1 MSSKAIWT
9 VYCEALIQ
17 TTRVE
22 VMKEEMEI
30 SGHKILMQEMKGGIQ
45 FKYSSID

>member
-1 MSSKAIWT
+1 MSSKAIWI
-9 VYCEALIQ
+9 VYYEALTQ

-30 SGHKILMQEMKGGIQ
+30 LGHKILMQEMKGGIQ
-45 FKYSSID
+45 FECSSID